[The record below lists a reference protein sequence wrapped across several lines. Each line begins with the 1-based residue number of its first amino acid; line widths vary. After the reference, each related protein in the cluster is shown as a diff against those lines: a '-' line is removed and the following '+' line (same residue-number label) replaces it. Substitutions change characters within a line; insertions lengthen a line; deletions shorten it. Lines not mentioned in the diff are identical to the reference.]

1 MTIPEILHLING
13 VIPSNLVQ
21 LANHLASL
29 DNQTALEIIE
39 KYNADIKM
47 SQKQLSEEIQKQTWR
62 KINEF

>member
-1 MTIPEILHLING
+1 MTIREIVLKFNTTM
-13 VIPSNLVQ
+13 PTNLLE

-29 DNQTALEIIE
+29 DTQTALEIIE
-39 KYNADIKM
+39 KYNTDIKL